1 MGKKKTKTKQVNKPV
16 YSNEIGAAS
25 RANQAAYLSALPGI
39 NAIAER
45 GTEAAQGLFDDYAAG
60 DPTIQSAQGYVQDLL
75 ALEPGANPYLDQMIA
90 DANDDTRR
98 QLQTQIGTRGGIGGS
113 SEYNILANALSRQS
127 NDLRYQDYGA
137 QMDRQARAAS
147 MAPGLL
153 AGSLIPLDAAM
164 RVGNQSAML
173 PLQASALNSAS
184 TAGLLGQYQNTEGT
198 QTQSGGLLGS
208 IIGAGI
214 GGLAGNPAAF
224 KGIFG

>member
-1 MGKKKTKTKQVNKPV
+1 MGKKKFETKQVNKPV
-16 YSNEIGAAS
+16 YSNEIGATA
-25 RANQAAYLSALPGI
+25 RANQAAYNSALPGI
-39 NAIAER
+39 NAIAAS

-60 DPTIQSAQGYVQDLL
+60 DPTIQASQGFVLDQL
-75 ALEPGANPYLDQMIA
+75 ALEPGSNPYLDQMIA
-90 DANDDTRR
+90 DANEDTRR
-98 QLQTQIGTRGGIGGS
+98 QLQTQLGTRGGIGGS

-153 AGSLIPLDAAM
+153 AASLIPLDAAM

-198 QTQSGGLLGS
+198 QTQSGGFLGDLLLATISAGGS
-208 IIGAGI
+208 AASGGAF
-214 GGLAGNPAAF
+214 GG
-224 KGIFG
+224 